1 MVLCVYAPL
10 CTAVVSCCIYLLHV
24 RRIAK
29 CCCMTI
35 FLEHLGTTKHT
46 WLHRQRY
53 NMWCLL
59 RLFDNLGISQKDKKN
74 WFAVNW
80 GIRKLRQNYWGNH
93 HESWDFG
100 NIPKPNHPCIPYLAT
115 HWLSV
120 NICPLWL
127 GVYTAGTYLFC
138 GSCQYFVLES
148 WPRGVNKPE
157 LYSCSVKSFQRKL
170 SSMNDGTAFIARLNK
185 RECSYHQCEQTKLTM
200 TITLKIQR
208 TWIVWVMF
216 LQTLYI
222 YTFIVMDS
230 YYH

>member
-1 MVLCVYAPL
+1 MVLCVYAQL

-24 RRIAK
+24 RTITK

-35 FLEHLGTTKHT
+35 FLKHLGTTKHT

-80 GIRKLRQNYWGNH
+80 GIRKLRQFYWENH

-115 HWLSV
+115 HWLWV

-127 GVYTAGTYLFC
+127 GFYTAGTDLFC
-138 GSCQYFVLES
+138 GSCQY
-148 WPRGVNKPE
+148 WPFWNHGHVALMSLNCTAAASKA
-157 LYSCSVKSFQRKL
+157 SKGNGM
-170 SSMNDGTAFIARLNK
+170 SSMNDGTM
-185 RECSYHQCEQTKLTM
+185 EQ
-200 TITLKIQR
+200 R
-208 TWIVWVMF
+208 
-216 LQTLYI
+216 
-222 YTFIVMDS
+222 S
-230 YYH
+230 